1 MTLNE
6 LNRLP
11 RYRAEEEL
19 LKCCGSRAWSRAMSR
34 RRPFASL
41 ERLTQ
46 AASEI
51 WWALDAV
58 DWMEAFRAHPRI
70 GDRTVSGSPAQEQ
83 AAMNRAPSAVA
94 NALATANS
102 DYFDRFGF
110 IFIICATGKTGEQM
124 LDNLR
129 SRLPNSPDREL
140 RIAAEEQNKITTLRL
155 KKAFPL

>member
-1 MTLNE
+1 
-6 LNRLP
+6 
-11 RYRAEEEL
+11 
-19 LKCCGSRAWSRAMSR
+19 
-34 RRPFASL
+34 
-41 ERLTQ
+41 
-46 AASEI
+46 
-51 WWALDAV
+51 
-58 DWMEAFRAHPRI
+58 
-70 GDRTVSGSPAQEQ
+70 
-83 AAMNRAPSAVA
+83 MNRAPSAVA